1 MADRHKSFTIRS
13 GGDAVGRA
21 DVLERAVLLAAGM
34 VRLTVGFTAVSGRC
48 AQDLLEA
55 LRFLMIAT
63 RLESGCC
70 GCSTWAEPDASVHYQ
85 EEWETEADMR
95 RRVRSPRFTSLLAV
109 LECAREA
116 PRVQFDFVTRTRGID
131 YVEEIRSD
139 AAN

>member
-95 RRVRSPRFTSLLAV
+95 RRVRDEAFTSLLEMVEA
-109 LECAREA
+109 ARE
-116 PRVQFDFVTRTRGID
+116 PRVQFDFVATTRGLD
-131 YVEEIRSD
+131 YVAEVRGEFG
-139 AAN
+139 A